1 MTSSCRLNCVVA
13 NSKGCAPVG
22 TPFFPEGGL
31 KDPSVS
37 SAIMDSGFLLLLSVL
52 SGRGVRSQRSA
63 EGSGCAHT

>member
-1 MTSSCRLNCVVA
+1 MTSSCRLTYILA

-31 KDPSVS
+31 KDPSVP
-37 SAIMDSGFLLLLSVL
+37 SAIMDSGFLLLRIVL

-63 EGSGCAHT
+63 DGSGWAHM

>member
-1 MTSSCRLNCVVA
+1 MTSSCRPNCIVA